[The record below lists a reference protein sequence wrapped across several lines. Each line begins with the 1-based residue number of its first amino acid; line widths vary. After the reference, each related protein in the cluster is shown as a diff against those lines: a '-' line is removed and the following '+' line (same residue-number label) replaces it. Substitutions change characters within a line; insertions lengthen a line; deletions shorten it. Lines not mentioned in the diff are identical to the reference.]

1 MGEKETSSLD
11 EKSKTEKAISSL
23 DALSSDQE
31 EISKS
36 YMGHMRNIYSE
47 DEECLES
54 DGNTTSFHRTNSKKS
69 FSTKK
74 TLDQSLSVTDVQMA
88 TSSLERIQRMKRR
101 NSCEAS
107 PKTTVTTQ
115 SVSSLET
122 VKSLTD
128 ESEISS

>member
-1 MGEKETSSLD
+1 MGRKKSETEKETSSLD
-11 EKSKTEKAISSL
+11 EKSKAEKVISSL

-36 YMGHMRNIYSE
+36 YVGHLRNIYSE

-54 DGNTTSFHRTNSKKS
+54 DGNTTSFHRTNSKKG

-74 TLDQSLSVTDVQMA
+74 TLDQSLSVTHVQMA

-101 NSCEAS
+101 NSCE
-107 PKTTVTTQ
+107 T
-115 SVSSLET
+115 
-122 VKSLTD
+122 
-128 ESEISS
+128 

>member
-88 TSSLERIQRMKRR
+88 TSSLLRIQRR

-107 PKTTVTTQ
+107 PNTTVTTQ

-128 ESEISS
+128 E

>member
-1 MGEKETSSLD
+1 MG
-11 EKSKTEKAISSL
+11 
-23 DALSSDQE
+23 
-31 EISKS
+31 
-36 YMGHMRNIYSE
+36 
-47 DEECLES
+47 LES

-88 TSSLERIQRMKRR
+88 TSSLLRIQRMKRR

-107 PKTTVTTQ
+107 PNTTVTTQ

-128 ESEISS
+128 ESEISSLEIDVISLTSEDLFGDDKK